1 MALAMSR
8 RLGSSAAARSLS
20 AALLNS
26 CSADAPSNSGAA
38 SCSGALADE
47 WPAAGA
53 AAGGRRRCTG
63 APAPSWQLQSFVS
76 VPGVEQTPDSQEA
89 AEHSLPHFR
98 SQWRPVVSH
107 GGNNSS
113 SGSSSGSD
121 GSIEPEMVKRRGKMV
136 PVDPG
141 LAAKLEPLAAQCA
154 VADMAALARAVAAL
168 HAPRQQGVI
177 DHGLAV
183 AAYLRSLGIELQ
195 QMAQLLQR
203 CPELFSRPPEKRPL
217 LLFGQ
222 LTGQLGMTAAAAARC
237 FETQQAAAGSPS
249 FEPAIVVLAA
259 LLAAGST
266 AGKPASGEQL
276 LGEHLAELEAALQQE
291 LGGDRQLW
299 LKVLR
304 RQPRGANCS
313 VDTFRE
319 REFGRDAACE
329 MRYAPGQLTAAQV
342 IDSWAS
348 YVAGMSAQKLT
359 ARLLFLEQLGLL
371 PRLVPTKGPA
381 RREWRRQR
389 GLPANSRAAGE
400 PAFIS
405 VRDLSVATPA
415 DFAGVVAAAATQ
427 QPCEPVSSSSIAA
440 FQAGLPQLATWQQ
453 LWAQA
458 EEMSQ
463 ELRGQL
469 PQQLLPAAEA
479 PVASL

>member
-1 MALAMSR
+1 
-8 RLGSSAAARSLS
+8 
-20 AALLNS
+20 
-26 CSADAPSNSGAA
+26 
-38 SCSGALADE
+38 
-47 WPAAGA
+47 
-53 AAGGRRRCTG
+53 
-63 APAPSWQLQSFVS
+63 
-76 VPGVEQTPDSQEA
+76 
-89 AEHSLPHFR
+89 
-98 SQWRPVVSH
+98 
-107 GGNNSS
+107 
-113 SGSSSGSD
+113 
-121 GSIEPEMVKRRGKMV
+121 MV

-276 LGEHLAELEAALQQE
+276 LGEVLTKHSTAAELLKCTGERLQNTINHLLQLGFSKQQLAASLHTHGWSLFTRPPEHLAELEAALQQE

-319 REFGRDAACE
+319 RVQALA
-329 MRYAPGQLTAAQV
+329 V
-342 IDSWAS
+342 
-348 YVAGMSAQKLT
+348 
-359 ARLLFLEQLGLL
+359 
-371 PRLVPTKGPA
+371 
-381 RREWRRQR
+381 
-389 GLPANSRAAGE
+389 
-400 PAFIS
+400 
-405 VRDLSVATPA
+405 VR
-415 DFAGVVAAAATQ
+415 
-427 QPCEPVSSSSIAA
+427 
-440 FQAGLPQLATWQQ
+440 
-453 LWAQA
+453 
-458 EEMSQ
+458 
-463 ELRGQL
+463 
-469 PQQLLPAAEA
+469 
-479 PVASL
+479 